1 MVTSKTLA
9 KWNNKY
15 QRQSTRLAIYKAA
28 GKAAQASKLL
38 WKMQKLEKKIAK
50 AQGLTSI
57 QVSGAAT
64 TQIGGIPIS
73 ATGAISIGGA
83 VGGRKT
89 YSVGLDK
96 GAIRYQAPSGRIV
109 TLGYTPARAKKMYR
123 TKRRRK
129 RLSKRD
135 MAILAAIQ
143 QNPAAAPALTLMM

>member
-15 QRQSTRLAIYKAA
+15 QRQSTRLSIYQAA

-50 AQGLTSI
+50 AQGLTAL
-57 QVSGAAT
+57 QVSGALT
-64 TQIGGIPIS
+64 TQIGGLPIS

-83 VGGRKT
+83 VGAGKV
-89 YSVGLDK
+89 YSVGLSS
-96 GAIRYQAPSGRIV
+96 GAIRYKAPSGRIV
-109 TLGYTPARAKKMYR
+109 TLGYTPAKAKKMYR